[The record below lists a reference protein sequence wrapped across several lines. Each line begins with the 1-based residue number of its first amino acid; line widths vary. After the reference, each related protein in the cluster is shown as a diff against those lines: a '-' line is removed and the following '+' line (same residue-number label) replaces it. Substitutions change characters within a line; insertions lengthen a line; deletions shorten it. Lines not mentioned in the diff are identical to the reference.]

1 MQGGGD
7 YLGDAFYDVAGTTA
21 ALPFAAFAQQALNK
35 FRCWQTSSG
44 CSCGRRSCLVRW
56 RYFLSIRRAVRLA
69 NPTSIT
75 VAACAI
81 YPNWPE
87 FADSVREEIVQQTR
101 RLSPH
106 PSLVLWCGVRACTV
120 PLCLSRS
127 QSRAVCAEQRGGTG
141 LKHGASGRLGAVPLS
156 RLYKQQPQHLPSPPA
171 RPLTRRW
178 CCGRRC
184 HPGHAQERDQHNQR
198 PAVALLAIQRL
209 PEQVELPYRRDAWGR
224 PSLCVLRRLH

>member
-1 MQGGGD
+1 M
-7 YLGDAFYDVAGTTA
+7 
-21 ALPFAAFAQQALNK
+21 
-35 FRCWQTSSG
+35 
-44 CSCGRRSCLVRW
+44 VRW

-106 PSLVLWCGVRACTV
+106 PSLVLWCGVSAAAPCRGAS
-120 PLCLSRS
+120 LDLK
-127 QSRAVCAEQRGGTG
+127 SRAVCAEQRGGTG
-141 LKHGASGRLGAVPLS
+141 LQHGASGRLGAVPFSCLCAT
-156 RLYKQQPQHLPSPPA
+156 HLLTSLPA

-198 PAVALLAIQRL
+198 PAVALIAIQWL
-209 PEQVELPYRRDAWGR
+209 PEQVELPDRRDAWGR